1 MTLLVRWRWVLGPAL
16 VGVLGLVVA
25 LAITPPSS
33 HALGPATV
41 EVSGRL
47 GAGSTT
53 LEITPLGTVDAR
65 THFGPLNFTAALR
78 QVDIEALGNSVTT
91 PTGREAL
98 AEEVEGQLGALVR
111 GAVLRI
117 VLGVLVVAAVLAAA
131 LFRRRRRS
139 AAVSGATALVLI
151 CALLLLAGQ
160 TYDEDSFE
168 DARFTGSLARARQVI
183 ETLSEHSET
192 LDEARSRYQTGARR
206 VSDLLRL
213 LAEPALD
220 PQVGTVAMLHVSDIH
235 ANPLGIEI
243 MEELTTQFDVAAII
257 DTGDFASSTL
267 DTGEVASLTGAV
279 DRGLASA
286 IQRLEVPYF
295 FIPGNHDSPRLLRT
309 LAEAANVTIL
319 DKELATVSGIE
330 IFGWGDPTYSTTPA
344 PEAEKAEERST
355 YSDEVALEVARQ
367 NPDILAVHD
376 RRLAERSDGL
386 VPLVLA
392 GHTHERG
399 YEERDGTLFLTVGST
414 GATGLTS
421 LTVEADRTYEA
432 QILYFESDELVA
444 IDYVS
449 LRGLG
454 EDFTLDRDTL

>member
-1 MTLLVRWRWVLGPAL
+1 MSVMTRLRWVFGPAL
-16 VGVLGLVVA
+16 VGVLGVVVA
-25 LAITPPSS
+25 LAVTPPSS

-47 GAGSTT
+47 GDGSTT

-65 THFGPLNFTAALR
+65 THVGPLHFTAALR
-78 QVDIEALGNSVTT
+78 QVDIEDLGNSVTT
-91 PTGREAL
+91 AVGRDEL
-98 AEEVEGQLGALVR
+98 AQQVEGELGALVK
-111 GAVLRI
+111 GAVIRI
-117 VLGVLVVAAVLAAA
+117 VLGVLVVSAVLAAA
-131 LFRRRRRS
+131 LFRNRRRS
-139 AAVSGATALVLI
+139 ALVAGATGLVVI
-151 CALLLLAGQ
+151 GGLLLVAGQ
-160 TYDEDSFE
+160 TYDEASFE
-168 DARFTGSLARARQVI
+168 DARYTGSLARARQVV

-220 PQVGTVAMLHVSDIH
+220 PQADSVAILHVSDLH
-235 ANPLGIEI
+235 ANPLGLEI
-243 MEELTTQFDVAAII
+243 INELVTQFEIAAIL
-257 DTGDFASSTL
+257 DTGDLASSTL
-267 DTGEVASLTGAV
+267 DTGEVASLTGV
-279 DRGLASA
+279 IDRGLLSG
-286 IQRLEVPYF
+286 IEGLEVPYL

-309 LAEAANVTIL
+309 LAQGANVTVL
-319 DKELATVSGIE
+319 DETIATVSGIR
-330 IFGWGDPTYSTTPA
+330 ILGWGDPTYSTTPT
-344 PEAEKAEERST
+344 PESEKADERDT
-355 YSDEVALEVARQ
+355 YSDEVAIEVARQ
-367 NPDILAVHD
+367 DPDVLAVHD

-386 VPLVLA
+386 VPLVIA

-432 QILYFESDELVA
+432 EILYFESDRLVA

>member
-1 MTLLVRWRWVLGPAL
+1 MGPAL
-16 VGVLGLVVA
+16 VGLLGVVVA
-25 LAITPPSS
+25 LAVTPASS
-33 HALGPATV
+33 HTLGPATV

-47 GAGSTT
+47 GGGATT
-53 LEITPLGTVDAR
+53 LEITPLGTVEAQ
-65 THFGPLNFTAALR
+65 THLGPLHFTAALR
-78 QVDIEALGNSVTT
+78 EVDIEDLGDSVTS
-91 PTGREAL
+91 PHGREAL
-98 AEEVEGQLGALVR
+98 AREVEGELGVLVR
-111 GAVLRI
+111 GAVIRI
-117 VLGVLVVAAVLAAA
+117 VVGVLVVAAVLAAA
-131 LFRRRRRS
+131 LFRQRRRS
-139 AAVSGATALVLI
+139 AAIASATALMVISGLLI
-151 CALLLLAGQ
+151 LAGQ

-168 DARFTGSLARARQVI
+168 DARYTGSLARARQVV

-220 PQVGTVAMLHVSDIH
+220 PQVGTVAILHVSDIH
-235 ANPLGIEI
+235 ANPLGVEI
-243 MEELTTQFDVAAII
+243 IEELTTQFDVAAII
-257 DTGDFASSTL
+257 DAGDLASSTL

-279 DRGLASA
+279 DRSLASS
-286 IQRLEVPYF
+286 IEGLGVPYL
-295 FIPGNHDSPRLLRT
+295 FIPGNHDSPRLLRA
-309 LAEAANVTIL
+309 LAEVANVRVL
-319 DKELATVSGIE
+319 DEEMATVSGIE
-330 IFGWGDPTYSTTPA
+330 IFGWADPTYSTTPV
-344 PEAEKAEERST
+344 PEAEKAEDRST
-355 YSDEVALEVARQ
+355 YSDEVAIEVARQ
-367 NPDILAVHD
+367 NPDLLVVHD